1 MGARRKRA
9 LVTGAAAGLG
19 LAVARRLIGDGW
31 HVVAADR
38 DAAALARLGEE
49 AGEAVTQVVC
59 DFADLAKLEALS
71 DDLAGQGPYALAV
84 LNAGINATGRFETV
98 PADRQQA
105 LVTVNLTAP
114 MILTSALVR
123 ADAVAAGG
131 TLVFVSSLSRYVG
144 YPGAATYAA
153 TKEGI
158 AVFARS
164 VRRPLARRGVKV
176 LTVCPGPLDT
186 AHAKEHAPP
195 GADAGKRMKPDD
207 AARHILAA
215 AARPGLA
222 GVFLGGNVSV
232 PGAGPKAMALAGRL
246 FPGLATWMMRKLIF
260 ENMP

>member
-1 MGARRKRA
+1 MGAARKKA

-19 LAVARRLIGDGW
+19 LAVTRRLIDDGW

-38 DAAALARLGEE
+38 DAAALARLGGE
-49 AGEAVTQVVC
+49 AGEALTQAVC
-59 DFADLAKLEALS
+59 DLADLERLDALS
-71 DDLAGQGPYALAV
+71 AELAGQGPFGLAV

-98 PADRQQA
+98 PAERQRA

-114 MILTSALVR
+114 MVLTSALMR
-123 ADAVAAGG
+123 ADAVATGG
-131 TLVFVSSLSRYVG
+131 TLVFISSLSRYVG

-153 TKEGI
+153 TKEGV

-186 AHAKEHAPP
+186 AHAAAHAPL

-215 AARPGLA
+215 VARPGLA
-222 GVFLGGNVSV
+222 GLILGGHVSV

-246 FPGLATWMMRKLIF
+246 FPGLVTRVMRRLIF
-260 ENMP
+260 EKM

>member
-1 MGARRKRA
+1 MGAPVKKA

-19 LAVARRLIGDGW
+19 LAIARRLIGEGW

-38 DAAALARLGEE
+38 DATGLARLGDE
-49 AGEAVTQVVC
+49 AGEAVTQAAC
-59 DFADLAKLEALS
+59 DFGDPERLEAVS
-71 DDLAGQGPYALAV
+71 AELAGQGPFGLAV

-98 PADRQQA
+98 SADSQQA
-105 LVTVNLTAP
+105 LVAVNLTAP
-114 MILTSALVR
+114 MVLTAALVR
-123 ADAVAAGG
+123 ADAVSPGG
-131 TLVFVSSLSRYVG
+131 RLVFVSSLSRYVG

-153 TKEGI
+153 TKEGV

-164 VRRPLARRGVKV
+164 VRRSLVRRGVKV

-186 AHAKEHAPP
+186 AHAAEHAPP
-195 GADAGKRMKPDD
+195 GADPGNRMHPDR

-222 GVFLGGNVSV
+222 GLVLGGNVSV

-246 FPGLATWMMRKLIF
+246 FPGLATRVMRRLIF
-260 ENMP
+260 EKM

>member
-1 MGARRKRA
+1 MDASPKRA

-19 LAVARRLIGDGW
+19 LAITRRLIGEGW

-38 DAAALARLGEE
+38 DAAALARLGAEV
-49 AGEAVTQVVC
+49 GKAVTQAVC
-59 DFADLAKLEALS
+59 DFADQERFDALS
-71 DDLAGQGPYALAV
+71 AELAGQGPYGLVV
-84 LNAGINATGRFETV
+84 LNAGINATGRFETLSL
-98 PADRQQA
+98 DRQQA

-114 MILTSALVR
+114 MVLTSALVR
-123 ADAVAAGG
+123 TDAVAAGG
-131 TLVFVSSLSRYVG
+131 TLVFISSLSRYVG

-176 LTVCPGPLDT
+176 LTACPGPLDT
-186 AHAKEHAPP
+186 AHAAEHAPP
-195 GADAGKRMKPDD
+195 GADAGKRMKPED

-222 GVFLGGNVSV
+222 GLFLGGNVSV
-232 PGAGPKAMALAGRL
+232 PGMGPKAMALAGRL
-246 FPGLATWMMRKLIF
+246 FPGLATHIMRRLIF
-260 ENMP
+260 EKF